1 MSLETLLDKR
11 SSCRCELCSSELG
24 LSVFN
29 TKAEAASEQNSLMV
43 CQVCKKQVLGESP
56 LDVNHWRCL
65 SESMW
70 SEYSAIQVMAFRM
83 LSKLESQPWAREL
96 LDQLFLDED
105 TLRWAKEGLSIDDHE
120 TVYIKPTKDSNG
132 NILFEGDS
140 VTLIKDLEVKGANFT
155 AKRGTLVKNISLSS
169 NPEHIEGRVNG
180 TQIVLLTCFLKKVI
194 L

>member
-11 SSCRCELCSSELG
+11 SSCRCELCSSEEG

-29 TKAEAASEQNSLMV
+29 TTSESANEKNSLLV
-43 CQVCKKQVLGESP
+43 CQICKKQIIGDLP
-56 LDVNHWRCL
+56 LDSNHWRSL

-70 SEYSAIQVMAFRM
+70 SEFPAVQVMAYR
-83 LSKLESQPWAREL
+83 LLTQLNQESWARDL
-96 LDQLFLDED
+96 LDQLFLDD
-105 TLRWAKEGLSIDDHE
+105 DVLLWAKSGLAAQTSE
-120 TVYIKPTKDSNG
+120 TDKVKPTKDSNG
-132 NILFEGDS
+132 NVLSDGDS

-155 AKRGTLVKNISLSS
+155 AKRGTLVKNISLTS

-194 L
+194 G